1 MPAVLPPPAP
11 DAVPAAPAPAAV
23 QEPRADELRPLA
35 GPFRPA
41 PADSG
46 EAAPCEARPAPL
58 RNLEGFGYFADPAFS
73 RPDPARLAA
82 DQAASRP
89 LRDWLAAVQ
98 RALARHRRGE
108 AGAAACALA
117 ALDHWAQ
124 NEALLGAFNLQG
136 NYHRAWALAGASL
149 SFLAI
154 REAPGLEAPRLR
166 RVGRWL
172 AAVARDVRPRHE
184 RRSEALISDVR
195 NNQAA
200 WAGLAA
206 AAAGV
211 AAGDRGLLDWG
222 VEQLREQLAQVDE
235 HGALPQELRRGAM
248 ALHYHLFALDAVA
261 ALERLAAANGIALS
275 EAERAA
281 LGRLRDLCLEAAR
294 NPARMEALAGVA
306 QADPWLGEGEVPLSQ
321 AAGLEIL
328 ATSMPDPES
337 EAALAPFRPY
347 ADPFLG
353 GEVTGWWL
361 PASGSG
367 EGTGEGSPPSG
378 DLTPPAEDAP

>member
-1 MPAVLPPPAP
+1 M
-11 DAVPAAPAPAAV
+11 
-23 QEPRADELRPLA
+23 RPLA

-41 PADSG
+41 PAASG
-46 EAAPCEARPAPL
+46 EAAPCGPRPEPV

-73 RPDPARLAA
+73 RPDAARLAA

-89 LRDWLAAVQ
+89 LRDWLAVVQ
-98 RALARHRRGE
+98 RDLARHRRGE

-117 ALDHWAQ
+117 TLDHWAR

-136 NYHRAWALAGASL
+136 NYHRAWVLAGASL
-149 SFLAI
+149 SFLAL
-154 REAPGLEAPRLR
+154 RDAPGLEPPRLR

-172 AAVARDVRPRHE
+172 AAVGRDIRPRHE

-200 WAGLAA
+200 WAGLAG

-235 HGALPQELRRGAM
+235 RGALPQELRRGAM

-281 LGRLRDLCLEAAR
+281 LGRLRAFCLAAAQD
-294 NPARMEALAGVA
+294 PARMEALAGVA
-306 QADPWLGEGEVPLSQ
+306 QADPWLGEGQVPL
-321 AAGLEIL
+321 ARAPGLEIL
-328 ATSMPDPES
+328 AAAMPDPAS
-337 EAALAPFRPY
+337 DAALAPFRPL
-347 ADPFLG
+347 AEPFLG

-361 PASGSG
+361 PMRESG
-367 EGTGEGSPPSG
+367 EPPAETSPAVV
-378 DLTPPAEDAP
+378 TPPAEDAP